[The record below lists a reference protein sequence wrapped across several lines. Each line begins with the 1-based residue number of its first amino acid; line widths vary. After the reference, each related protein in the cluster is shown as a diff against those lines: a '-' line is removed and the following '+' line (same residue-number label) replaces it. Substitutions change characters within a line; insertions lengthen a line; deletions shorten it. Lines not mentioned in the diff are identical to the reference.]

1 MSVFNKI
8 LLRPFSIRPIF
19 LSCALSL
26 LLSFALTRSFA
37 QENIVPNPS
46 FEQYSNAPIGWYY
59 KGEHF
64 TETMKFWSSP
74 TGASPDAYSPK
85 VVVPANWAEKDFGK
99 MTAHSGTSMIGMTTY
114 GCSNGKPHCREYVQI
129 LLNERLIVGQTY
141 AIEFWANHLPRS
153 LQINK
158 LGAFFSTKRFDTK
171 TDAPLPNIKP
181 QFFSSKV
188 INASKGWQKVAGTF
202 KANNEGDY
210 LILGNFFSDTL
221 TQTAFPARKDFFNY
235 AYYYIDD
242 VVVKKLPPF
251 LTVPVQS
258 DDLTK
263 ISVTVGKSVTLK
275 DIYFDHDKA
284 ELLPR
289 SFVELRKLLYL
300 LRKNPKMSIEL
311 QGHTDNNGTP
321 EHNQTLSE
329 DRAQAVT
336 NFLLY
341 NSIEK
346 KRIKSKGFGETKP
359 IATNETE
366 DGRQLN
372 RRVMFVIVTK

>member
-1 MSVFNKI
+1 MWCRKKKDFI
-8 LLRPFSIRPIF
+8 LLCF
-19 LSCALSL
+19 
-26 LLSFALTRSFA
+26 LLSGFAVPLRA
-37 QENIVPNPS
+37 QENIVPNPG
-46 FEQYSNAPIGWYY
+46 FEQYSNPPLGWYY

-85 VVVPANWAEKDFGK
+85 VLVPASWAEKDFGK
-99 MTAHSGTSMIGMTTY
+99 MVPHSGTSMVGITAY
-114 GCSNGKPHCREYVQI
+114 GCSNGKPHCREYLQV
-129 LLNERLIVGQTY
+129 LLNEPLVVGQMY
-141 AIEFWANHLPRS
+141 SVEFWVNHLPRS
-153 LQINK
+153 LQINR
-158 LGAFFSTKRFDTK
+158 LGAYFSTKRLDTK
-171 TDAPLPNIKP
+171 TDAPLQNIKP
-181 QFFSSKV
+181 QFFTSKI

-210 LILGNFFSDTL
+210 LIVGNFFSDTL
-221 TQTAFPARKDFFNY
+221 TQTAFPSRKDFFNY

-251 LTVPVQS
+251 LTVPVKA

-263 ISVTVGKSVTLK
+263 ISVSVGKSVTLK

-300 LRKNPKMSIEL
+300 LRKNPQMSIEL

-341 NSIEK
+341 NGIEK
-346 KRIKSKGFGETKP
+346 KRIKHKGFGETKP
-359 IATNETE
+359 IASNDTD

-372 RRVMFVIVTK
+372 RRVVFVIITK